1 MIAKQAKPVY
11 ERRRM
16 PVCMQVFLLH
26 RPAQINYA
34 VKAACVLRGGQ
45 GKIMQIEKILNNN
58 VVIVAENGT
67 EKIVMG
73 RGLAYKKKAG
83 DTFDDAMVDKV
94 FTLSSPDTQNKF
106 QELIVD
112 IPLEH
117 VELAEELVSY
127 AKSKIGKELNETI
140 YISLVDHIYTSIVRF
155 LDGITVKNA
164 LLWDIRRF
172 YPKEFAV
179 GLHALDMIEEK
190 HKVCLPEDEAGFI
203 ALHLVNAEMDEQ
215 SIQNMYEI
223 TKIMQEISNIVKY
236 RFHLEFD
243 EDSVYYYRFIT
254 HLKFFAQRLLSG
266 KTYEDEE
273 DDLFETVK
281 EKYVNSYQCVCAIAE
296 FIWNKYRYRLSNE
309 EKLYLTIH
317 IERVVYKS
325 NS

>member
-1 MIAKQAKPVY
+1 MQSKLNLCINIRHICLFVY
-11 ERRRM
+11 RFFRIKKGTSMR
-16 PVCMQVFLLH
+16 
-26 RPAQINYA
+26 
-34 VKAACVLRGGQ
+34 
-45 GKIMQIEKILNNN
+45 IEKILNNN

-83 DTFDDAMVDKV
+83 DEFDDTMADKI
-94 FTLSSPDTQNKF
+94 FTLSSLETQNKF

-117 VELAEELVSY
+117 IELAEELVSY
-127 AKSKIGKELNETI
+127 AKSKIGKELNEMI
-140 YISLVDHIYTSIVRF
+140 YISLVDHIYTSIMRF
-155 LDGITVKNA
+155 REGITVKNA

-172 YPKEFAV
+172 YPDEFAV
-179 GLHALDMIEEK
+179 GLHGLDMIEEK
-190 HKVCLPEDEAGFI
+190 HKVRLPEDEAGFI
-203 ALHLVNAEMDEQ
+203 ALHLVNAETDDQ

-223 TKIMQEISNIVKY
+223 TRIMQEISNIVKY
-236 RFHLEFD
+236 RFKLEFD

-266 KTYEDEE
+266 KTYEDED

-281 EKYVNSYQCVCAIAE
+281 EKYVNSYQCVCGIEE
-296 FIWNKYRYRLSNE
+296 FIWNKYSYPLSKE

-325 NS
+325 KS